1 MISSGEA
8 SPSTTVHT
16 TSLDL
21 PPAIY
26 FIHHRDPVLFLRDDF
41 RIRLPHVVVRG
52 DRRSTRLAHVTRLT
66 YQAQGIQFAL
76 LIYNMY
82 LYGELNEERTG
93 KLAAPQDRA
102 SGKCH
107 NGVSLLPPPKDI
119 EDLRLIAEYGGVN
132 RFTYSELR
140 AATRYFRPDQIL
152 GEGGFGIVYKGVIDE
167 NVRPGFESTRVAVKE
182 LNKEGFQGDKEWLAE
197 VNYLGQLSHPN
208 LVKLIG
214 YCCEGDHRLLV
225 YEYMACGSLEN
236 HLFQLPVAKG
246 LLNIAMVHSYE
257 NCLRIKNIGIDDKD
271 YNAKLSDFG
280 LAKEGPIGDQTHVS
294 TRVMG
299 TYGYAAPEY
308 IMTGH
313 LTARSDVYGF
323 GVVLLEMLL
332 GRKAVD
338 KSRSNRDFNLV
349 DFARP
354 LLINSRKLLRIIDPR
369 MDGQYSNRV
378 AVEVASMAHRCLS
391 HNPKGRPTMDQVV
404 EILQGIQDLPESMED
419 LLLQNGSIAIT
430 LYEAPKEDETTPSN
444 YKKEDGTNMHHRR
457 RTRHGNER
465 SKSEPPADFNL
476 FSPSP
481 DSDKLHQ
488 VTKPKSRRTRIAK
501 PSLDQ
506 LYDVL

>member
-1 MISSGEA
+1 MGGCF
-8 SPSTTVHT
+8 
-16 TSLDL
+16 SLC
-21 PPAIY
+21 IEK
-26 FIHHRDPVLFLRDDF
+26 R
-41 RIRLPHVVVRG
+41 
-52 DRRSTRLAHVTRLT
+52 
-66 YQAQGIQFAL
+66 
-76 LIYNMY
+76 
-82 LYGELNEERTG
+82 

-236 HLFQLPVAKG
+236 HLFQRVCLTLPWSTRMKIALGAAKG
-246 LLNIAMVHSYE
+246 LAFLHGAERSIIYRDFKASNILLDA
-257 NCLRIKNIGIDDKD
+257 D